1 MHDKMVNSSHAKNSC
16 GKRKC
21 VVLSLQSK
29 IAIPDDLKAG
39 AKQEKLAGEYR
50 IRRSTVGDIKKNE
63 DKIRLFGSTME
74 SMAKRKKG

>member
-29 IAIPDDLKAG
+29 IVILDDLKAG
-39 AKQEKLAGEYR
+39 VTQESWQVSIGSGVRQWR
-50 IRRSTVGDIKKNE
+50 ILKE
-63 DKIRLFGSTME
+63 
-74 SMAKRKKG
+74 